1 MALLCSRWPCVLQGC
16 VCRDASVLLLC
27 ARQCLGKLI
36 PYPATKPVKPALSR
50 ACDSDSEMKW
60 ASTTSGICSLHSR
73 VSASDFRA
81 FLFLSF
87 FSPTRCMTAWS
98 KAWPHPQR
106 FSVFR
111 TASRL
116 CCAKIAWRDFKT
128 PERHT
133 SQPGKTT
140 WESSAADLLERLKCR
155 QCCGNSGK
163 SMQNEQQLNE
173 DQLGC
178 KRRKLLLSNPFDYR
192 AASAQISHGL
202 PLLCADVGAVNQD
215 CQKLSPS
222 QTPSLGLVS
231 V

>member
-1 MALLCSRWPCVLQGC
+1 MLFYFFFFP
-16 VCRDASVLLLC
+16 
-27 ARQCLGKLI
+27 
-36 PYPATKPVKPALSR
+36 PA
-50 ACDSDSEMKW
+50 
-60 ASTTSGICSLHSR
+60 
-73 VSASDFRA
+73 
-81 FLFLSF
+81 
-87 FSPTRCMTAWS
+87 RCMTAWS
-98 KAWPHPQR
+98 KVWPHPQR
-106 FSVFR
+106 FCVFR

-140 WESSAADLLERLKCR
+140 RESNAADLLERLKCR

-202 PLLCADVGAVNQD
+202 PLLCADEGAVNQR
-215 CQKLSPS
+215 LSEAFPKPNTLTGAS
-222 QTPSLGLVS
+222 LSVTPCSALLLTTDTI
-231 V
+231 